1 MPLLG
6 DISLQYVQRLEHA
19 LDAGFSG
26 LRIAGLDGELQ
37 QRASRGSHRVRIS
50 GLLIGDRAQD
60 DLGKLQAAAQKG
72 DELTFA
78 ADITT
83 ALALQKVVIRAF
95 HAEESAGLPNR
106 VHYRIELVESPP
118 LPPPAE
124 LGGFGGLGDFGLGD
138 LGIDPGVL
146 DDIASA
152 AGEVAAA
159 VDKAQSAIAA
169 VSAIAN
175 LATSGGLSFSGLLDP
190 MKRLTD
196 GVGGITGGFQQATRA
211 LGGAFSS

>member
-6 DISLQYVQRLEHA
+6 DIPLQYVQRLEQA

-26 LRIAGLDGELQ
+26 MRIAGLDGELQ

-50 GLLIGDRAQD
+50 GLLIGDSAQD
-60 DLGKLQAAAQKG
+60 DLGKLQTAAQTG

-78 ADITT
+78 SDITT
-83 ALALQKVVIRAF
+83 ALDLQKVVIRSF
-95 HAEESAGLPNR
+95 QAEETAGQPNR
-106 VHYRIELVESPP
+106 IRYCIELVESPP

-138 LGIDPGVL
+138 LGIDTSVL
-146 DDIASA
+146 GDIADA
-152 AGEVAAA
+152 AGEVAAV
-159 VDKAQSAIAA
+159 VDKAKSAIAA

-175 LATSGGLSFSGLLDP
+175 LATSGGLNFSGILDP
-190 MKRLTD
+190 MKHITD
-196 GVGGITGGFQQATRA
+196 SVGGITSGFQKATRG